1 MIQVKR
7 PRAPA
12 LTLFINCDVIALRE
26 RERREREDIYSH
38 ETKTDVS
45 ILNLV

>member
-26 RERREREDIYSH
+26 RERERERERAYI
-38 ETKTDVS
+38 
-45 ILNLV
+45 